1 MSQPLLIMS
10 TLPDR
15 ASAERI
21 ARSLVEAGLV
31 ACASVGG
38 ALHSVYRWQGK
49 VESAEEFLLSV
60 KTTEDNYERV
70 EAALRAQHP
79 YELPEIVGVSITRG
93 LTPYLRWIDAETH

>member
-1 MSQPLLIMS
+1 
-10 TLPDR
+10 
-15 ASAERI
+15 
-21 ARSLVEAGLV
+21 
-31 ACASVGG
+31 
-38 ALHSVYRWQGK
+38 VYRWQGK